1 MQLLCGTGK
10 KHSLIET
17 VGIKMTSLNQDIKD
31 KLARL
36 NVLEKVI
43 VANVVIFVIGHLLK
57 LILSLPKNASLTWL
71 ELPSGFG
78 NFILRP
84 WTIITYAFAHYD
96 IFHLGF
102 NMLLLYFVGR
112 MFLNLF
118 SSKMALNVYFLGAIF
133 GGVIY
138 LLFYDFLPKSRIGA
152 LVGAS
157 AGVTAVLIF
166 LCAYMPNK
174 EVRIFTFSLKLWYI
188 GAAFVVLDVLRLLGD
203 NGGGYL
209 AHLGG
214 ALLGFLYAKQL
225 AKGNDIGKG
234 FEKLM
239 DNIIGFFKF
248 KKKSPLK
255 TVHKNKSKVGGYT
268 KADFNEF
275 NNQKKI
281 DIILDKISKSGYDSL
296 TTEEKDFLF
305 RAGK

>member
-1 MQLLCGTGK
+1 
-10 KHSLIET
+10 
-17 VGIKMTSLNQDIKD
+17 MTSLLQDIKE

-43 VANVVIFVIGHLLK
+43 VVNVLIFVVGLLFTT
-57 LILSLPKNASLTWL
+57 ILSFL
-71 ELPSGFG
+71 ELPSEFSK
-78 NFILRP
+78 FIVKP
-84 WTIITYAFAHYD
+84 WTIVTYAFVHYGWL
-96 IFHLGF
+96 HLAL
-102 NMLLLYFVGR
+102 NMLLLYFLAR

-118 SSKMALNVYFLGAIF
+118 SSKMALNIYFLGAIS
-133 GGVIY
+133 GAILY
-138 LLFYDFLPKSRIGA
+138 LLFYEFLPKSRVGVP

-157 AGVTAVLIF
+157 ASVRALLIF

-174 EVRIFTFSLKLWYI
+174 EISIITFNIKLWYI
-188 GAAFVVLDVLRLLGD
+188 GVAILAIDLLSLFGG
-203 NGGGYL
+203 NGGGAL

-214 ALLGFLYAKQL
+214 VLLGYIYAKQL
-225 AKGNDIGKG
+225 TKGNDIGKG
-234 FEKLM
+234 FEKVM
-239 DNIIGFFKF
+239 DSIIEFFKF

-281 DIILDKISKSGYDSL
+281 DVILDKISKSGYDSL
-296 TTEEKDFLF
+296 TAAEKDFLF

>member
-1 MQLLCGTGK
+1 
-10 KHSLIET
+10 
-17 VGIKMTSLNQDIKD
+17 MTSLLQDIKE

-43 VANVVIFVIGHLLK
+43 VVNVIVFLIGVV
-57 LILSLPKNASLTWL
+57 LSPVLSWF
-71 ELPSGFG
+71 ELPSAFG
-78 NFILRP
+78 KFIVKP
-84 WTIITYAFAHYD
+84 WTIITYAFVHYD
-96 IFHLGF
+96 MFHLGF
-102 NMLLLYFVGR
+102 NMLLLYFVAR
-112 MFLNLF
+112 MFLNLL
-118 SSKMALNVYFLGAIF
+118 SPKMALNVYVLGAIF
-133 GGVIY
+133 GGVFY
-138 LLFYDFLPKSRIGA
+138 LLFNDFLPNSGSGV

-166 LCAYMPNK
+166 LCAYMPNQ
-174 EVRIFTFSLKLWYI
+174 EVRIFTFNLKLWYI
-188 GAAFVVLDVLRLLGD
+188 GAAFVALDVLRLLGD

-214 ALLGFLYAKQL
+214 ALLGYIYAKQL
-225 AKGNDIGKG
+225 TKGKDIGKG

-239 DNIIGFFKF
+239 DGFFSLFKF

-275 NNQKKI
+275 NNQKKV
-281 DIILDKISKSGYDSL
+281 DVILDKISKSGYDSL
-296 TTEEKDFLF
+296 TAAEKDFLF